1 MGEWLNGRAA
11 YVNEL
16 VFFINN
22 VVIAGSVT
30 GSIYAI
36 GAIGVTLVFSIMRFA
51 HFAHAD
57 MMTFGAF
64 MVLLLTAAFPG
75 VGGIVGLPTPIV
87 MLPLAMALTAAL
99 AVGIDRAFYKP
110 LRLHGVKPIVMVIA
124 SLGVTLMLQGLIRLF
139 SGTGAQS
146 LYMAGERKVI
156 HRLELPFEMAAR
168 PIIIT
173 EPQIILFLL
182 TAACVVGLH
191 LFLSRS
197 RLGKAMRAMSDN
209 PDLARAS
216 GINTHTIVA
225 VTWVIAGGLA
235 AIAGTLLSLDVTF
248 KPDLSFFLLLPI
260 FAAAIVGGVGH
271 PYGAIAGGFV
281 VGFAE
286 TLAVFNWSVLLRPI
300 QHHFPEWLEIPRN
313 LAFVSTEYKIVV
325 PFFILVAIL
334 VWRPTGIFKGKLIS

>member
-1 MGEWLNGRAA
+1 M
-11 YVNEL
+11 NEL

-36 GAIGVTLVFSIMRFA
+36 GAVGVTLVFSIMRFA

-64 MVLLLTAAFPG
+64 MVLLLTMAFPG
-75 VGGIVGLPTPIV
+75 VGAIVGLPTPVV
-87 MLPLAMALTAAL
+87 MLPAAMVLTALL
-99 AVGIDRAFYKP
+99 AVGIDKAFYKP
-110 LRLHGVKPIVMVIA
+110 LRAHGVKPIVMVIA

-139 SGTGAQS
+139 AGTSGQS
-146 LYMAGERKVI
+146 LYLAGERKEI
-156 HRLELPFEMAAR
+156 FRLALPFEGVRA
-168 PIIIT
+168 PIVIT
-173 EPQIILFLL
+173 EPQIILFVL
-182 TAACVVGLH
+182 TIACVVGLH

-216 GINTHTIVA
+216 GINTNAIVA
-225 VTWVIAGGLA
+225 VTWVLAGGLA
-235 AIAGTLLSLDVTF
+235 AIAGTLLALDVTF

-286 TLAVFNWSVLLRPI
+286 TLAVFNWAVLLRPVA
-300 QHHFPEWLEIPRN
+300 HHFPEWLELPRN
-313 LAFVSTEYKIVV
+313 LAFVGTEYKIVV

-334 VWRPTGIFKGKLIS
+334 VWRPTGLFKGKVI

>member
-1 MGEWLNGRAA
+1 M
-11 YVNEL
+11 NEFI
-16 VFFINN
+16 FFINN
-22 VVIAGSVT
+22 VIIAGSVT

-64 MVLLLTAAFPG
+64 MVLLLTMAFPG
-75 VGGIVGLPTPIV
+75 AGAIVGLPTPVI
-87 MLPLAMALTAAL
+87 MLPLAMALTALL
-99 AVGIDRAFYKP
+99 AVAIDKAFYKP
-110 LRLHGVKPIVMVIA
+110 LRAHGVKPIVLVIG

-139 SGTGAQS
+139 AGTSGQN
-146 LYMAGERKVI
+146 LYMAGERKEI
-156 HRLELPFEMAAR
+156 YRLALPFENVRA
-168 PIIIT
+168 PIVIT
-173 EPQIILFLL
+173 EPQIILFIL
-182 TAACVVGLH
+182 TLICVVGLH
-191 LFLSRS
+191 LFLNRT

-216 GINTHTIVA
+216 GINTNHIVA

-235 AIAGTLLSLDVTF
+235 AIAGTLLALDVTF

-286 TLAVFNWSVLLRPI
+286 TLAVFNWAVLLRPI
-300 QHHFPEWLEIPRN
+300 QHLFPEWLEVPRN
-313 LAFVSTEYKIVV
+313 LAFVGTEYKIVV

-334 VWRPTGIFKGKLIS
+334 VWRPTGIFKGKVI

>member
-1 MGEWLNGRAA
+1 M
-11 YVNEL
+11 NEFI
-16 VFFINN
+16 FFINN
-22 VVIAGSVT
+22 VIIAGSVT

-64 MVLLLTAAFPG
+64 MVLLLTMAFPG
-75 VGGIVGLPTPIV
+75 AGAIVGLPTPVI
-87 MLPLAMALTAAL
+87 MLPLAMALTALL
-99 AVGIDRAFYKP
+99 AVAIDKAFYKP
-110 LRLHGVKPIVMVIA
+110 LRAHGVKPIVLVIG

-139 SGTGAQS
+139 AGTSGQN
-146 LYMAGERKVI
+146 LYMAGERKEI
-156 HRLELPFEMAAR
+156 YRLALPFENVRA
-168 PIIIT
+168 PVVIT
-173 EPQIILFLL
+173 EPQVILLIL
-182 TAACVVGLH
+182 TLICVVGLH
-191 LFLSRS
+191 LFLNRT

-216 GINTHTIVA
+216 GINTNHIVA

-235 AIAGTLLSLDVTF
+235 AIAGTLLALDVTF

-286 TLAVFNWSVLLRPI
+286 TLAVFNWAVLLRPI
-300 QHHFPEWLEIPRN
+300 QHLFPEWLEVPRN
-313 LAFVSTEYKIVV
+313 LAFVGTEYKIVV

-334 VWRPTGIFKGKLIS
+334 VWRPTGIFKGKVI

>member
-1 MGEWLNGRAA
+1 M
-11 YVNEL
+11 NEFI
-16 VFFINN
+16 FFINN
-22 VVIAGSVT
+22 VIIAGSVT

-64 MVLLLTAAFPG
+64 MVLLLTMAFPG
-75 VGGIVGLPTPIV
+75 AGAIVGLPTPVI
-87 MLPLAMALTAAL
+87 MLPLAMALTALL
-99 AVGIDRAFYKP
+99 AVAIDKAFYKP
-110 LRLHGVKPIVMVIA
+110 LRAHGVKPIVLVIG

-139 SGTGAQS
+139 AGTSGQN
-146 LYMAGERKVI
+146 LYMAGERKEI
-156 HRLELPFEMAAR
+156 YRLALPFENVRA
-168 PIIIT
+168 PIVIT
-173 EPQIILFLL
+173 EPQVILFIL
-182 TAACVVGLH
+182 TLICVVGLH
-191 LFLSRS
+191 LFLNRT

-216 GINTHTIVA
+216 GINTNHIVA

-235 AIAGTLLSLDVTF
+235 AIAGTLLALDVTF

-286 TLAVFNWSVLLRPI
+286 TLAVFNWAVLLRPI
-300 QHHFPEWLEIPRN
+300 QHLFPEWLEIPRN
-313 LAFVSTEYKIVV
+313 LAFVGTEYKIVV

-334 VWRPTGIFKGKLIS
+334 VWRPTGIFKGKVI

>member
-1 MGEWLNGRAA
+1 M
-11 YVNEL
+11 
-16 VFFINN
+16 VFFVNN

-30 GSIYAI
+30 GAIYAI

-57 MMTFGAF
+57 VMTFGAF
-64 MVLLLTAAFPG
+64 MVLLLTTAFPG
-75 VGGIVGLPTPIV
+75 VGMSIGVPTAIV
-87 MLPLAMALTAAL
+87 MLPIAMLLTAFL
-99 AVGIDRAFYKP
+99 AVGIDKVFYKP
-110 LRLHGVKPIVMVIA
+110 LRAHGVKPIVMVIA
-124 SLGVTLMLQGLIRLF
+124 SLGVTLILQGLIRLF
-139 SGTGAQS
+139 SGTGGQG
-146 LYMAGERKVI
+146 LYVDDRKEI
-156 HRLELPFEMAAR
+156 FRMLPFDGVR
-168 PIIIT
+168 VPIVIT
-173 EPQIILFLL
+173 EPQVYLFVITLV
-182 TAACVVGLH
+182 AVVALH

-209 PDLARAS
+209 PELAQAS
-216 GINTHTIVA
+216 GINTNTIVA

-271 PYGAIAGGFV
+271 PYGAVAGGFV

-286 TLAVFNWSVLLRPI
+286 TLAVFNWAVLLRP
-300 QHHFPEWLEIPRN
+300 FRDSLPTWLELPSN
-313 LAFVSTEYKIVV
+313 LAFVGTEYKIVV

-334 VWRPTGIFKGKLIS
+334 VWRPTGIFKGKVI

>member
-1 MGEWLNGRAA
+1 M
-11 YVNEL
+11 NEL

-22 VVIAGSVT
+22 VVIAGCVA

-36 GAIGVTLVFSIMRFA
+36 GAVGVTLIFSIMRFA
-51 HFAHAD
+51 HFAHGD

-64 MVLLLTAAFPG
+64 MVLLLTTLFPQAGAAI
-75 VGGIVGLPTPIV
+75 GIPTPLI
-87 MLPLAMALTAAL
+87 MLPFAMALTAVL

-110 LRLHGVKPIVMVIA
+110 LRAHGVKPIVMVIA

-139 SGTGAQS
+139 AGTGGES
-146 LYMAGERKVI
+146 LYVDDRKEI
-156 HRLELPFEMAAR
+156 FRIPLPIEGVR
-168 PIIIT
+168 VPVVIT
-173 EPQIILFLL
+173 EPQIYLFAL
-182 TAACVVGLH
+182 TLISVVALH
-191 LFLSRS
+191 FFLSRS

-209 PDLARAS
+209 PALAQAS
-216 GINTHTIVA
+216 GINTNTIVA

-286 TLAVFNWSVLLRPI
+286 TLAVFNWGILLRP
-300 QHHFPEWLEIPRN
+300 FRDSLPEWLAQAGN
-313 LAFVSTEYKIVV
+313 LAFVGTEYKIVV

-334 VWRPTGIFKGKLIS
+334 VWRPTGIFKGKVI

>member
-1 MGEWLNGRAA
+1 M
-11 YVNEL
+11 NEL
-16 VFFINN
+16 VFFINY
-22 VVIAGSVT
+22 VVISGTVS
-30 GSIYAI
+30 GSIYAM

-57 MMTFGAF
+57 MMTLGAF
-64 MVLLLTAAFPG
+64 VVLLMTTLFPE
-75 VGGIVGLPTPIV
+75 VGATVGLPSALL
-87 MLPLAMALTAAL
+87 MLPVAMLVTAAA

-110 LRLHGVKPIVMVIA
+110 LRAHNVKPIVMVIA

-139 SGTGAQS
+139 SGTGAAS
-146 LYMAGERKVI
+146 LYIAERKDI
-156 HRLELPFEMAAR
+156 FRLELPFELATR
-168 PIIIT
+168 PIVVT
-173 EPQIILFLL
+173 EPQIILFVFALV
-182 TAACVVGLH
+182 AVVSLH

-216 GINTHTIVA
+216 GINTNTIVA
-225 VTWVIAGGLA
+225 VTWVIAGALA
-235 AIAGTLLSLDVTF
+235 AAAGTLLSLDVAF

-286 TLAVFNWSVLLRPI
+286 TLAVFNWAVLLRPFRDR
-300 QHHFPEWLEIPRN
+300 FPEWLDLPSN
-313 LAFVSTEYKIVV
+313 LAFVGTEYKIVV
-325 PFFILVAIL
+325 PFFIMVAIL
-334 VWRPTGIFKGKLIS
+334 VWRPTGIFKGKVI

>member
-1 MGEWLNGRAA
+1 M
-11 YVNEL
+11 NEL

-22 VVIAGSVT
+22 VIVAGSVT

-36 GAIGVTLVFSIMRFA
+36 GAVGVTLVFSIMRFA

-64 MVLLLTAAFPG
+64 MVLLLTTAFPG
-75 VGGIVGLPTPIV
+75 AGAALGLPTAVV
-87 MLPLAMALTAAL
+87 MLPLAMLLTAAL
-99 AVGIDRAFYKP
+99 AVGIDKTFYKP
-110 LRLHGVKPIVMVIA
+110 LRAHGVKPIVMVIA

-139 SGTGAQS
+139 AGTSGQS
-146 LYMAGERKVI
+146 LYVDDRKEI
-156 HRLELPFEMAAR
+156 FRLALPFEGVRA
-168 PIIIT
+168 PIVIT
-173 EPQIILFLL
+173 EPQFILFVL
-182 TAACVVGLH
+182 TIASVVGLH
-191 LFLSRS
+191 IFLSRS

-216 GINTHTIVA
+216 GINTNLIVA
-225 VTWVIAGGLA
+225 VTWVIVGGLA

-286 TLAVFNWSVLLRPI
+286 TLAVFNWGVLLRP
-300 QHHFPEWLEIPRN
+300 FRDSLPEWLASAGN
-313 LAFVSTEYKIVV
+313 LAFVGTEYKIVV
-325 PFFILVAIL
+325 PFFLLVAIL
-334 VWRPTGIFKGKLIS
+334 VWRPTGIFKGKVI

>member
-1 MGEWLNGRAA
+1 M
-11 YVNEL
+11 NEL

-22 VVIAGSVT
+22 VVIAGSVS

-36 GAIGVTLVFSIMRFA
+36 GAVGVTLVFSIMRFA

-64 MVLLLTAAFPG
+64 MVLLLTTLFPTAG
-75 VGGIVGLPTPIV
+75 SAVGLPTAVV

-99 AVGIDRAFYKP
+99 AVGIDRSFYKP
-110 LRLHGVKPIVMVIA
+110 LRAHGVKPIVMVIG

-139 SGTGAQS
+139 AGTSGQS
-146 LYMAGERKVI
+146 LYVDDRKEI
-156 HRLELPFEMAAR
+156 LRLALPFEGAR
-168 PIIIT
+168 APIVIT
-173 EPQIILFLL
+173 EPQIILFVL
-182 TAACVVGLH
+182 TIAAVVGLH
-191 LFLSRS
+191 FFLTRS

-209 PDLARAS
+209 PDLAQAS
-216 GINTHTIVA
+216 GINTNLIVA

-248 KPDLSFFLLLPI
+248 KPDLSFFILLPI

-271 PYGAIAGGFV
+271 PFGAIAGGFM

-286 TLAVFNWSVLLRPI
+286 TLAVFNWSVLLRP
-300 QHHFPEWLEIPRN
+300 FGDSLPEWLAQSGN
-313 LAFVSTEYKIVV
+313 LAFVGTEYKIVV

-334 VWRPTGIFKGKLIS
+334 VWRPTGIFKGKVI

>member
-1 MGEWLNGRAA
+1 M
-11 YVNEL
+11 NEL

-22 VVIAGSVT
+22 VVIAGSVA

-36 GAIGVTLVFSIMRFA
+36 GAVGVTLIFSIMRFA
-51 HFAHAD
+51 HFAHGD

-64 MVLLLTAAFPG
+64 MVLLLTTLFPQAGAALG
-75 VGGIVGLPTPIV
+75 VPTPLI
-87 MLPLAMALTAAL
+87 MLPLAMALTALL
-99 AVGIDRAFYKP
+99 AVGIDRTFYKP
-110 LRLHGVKPIVMVIA
+110 LRAHGVKPIVMVIA

-139 SGTGAQS
+139 AGTGGES
-146 LYMAGERKVI
+146 LYVDDRKEI
-156 HRLELPFEMAAR
+156 FRLALPIEGVR
-168 PIIIT
+168 VPVVIT
-173 EPQIILFLL
+173 EPQLYLFAL
-182 TAACVVGLH
+182 TLISVVALH
-191 LFLSRS
+191 FFLSRS

-216 GINTHTIVA
+216 GINTNTIVA
-225 VTWVIAGGLA
+225 VTWVLAGGLA

-286 TLAVFNWSVLLRPI
+286 TLAVFNWGILLRP
-300 QHHFPEWLEIPRN
+300 FRDSLPDWLAQAGN
-313 LAFVSTEYKIVV
+313 LAFVGTEYKIVV

-334 VWRPTGIFKGKLIS
+334 VWRPTGIFKGKVI

>member
-1 MGEWLNGRAA
+1 M
-11 YVNEL
+11 NEL

-22 VVIAGSVT
+22 VIVAGSVT

-36 GAIGVTLVFSIMRFA
+36 GAVGVTLVFSIMRFA

-64 MVLLLTAAFPG
+64 MVLLLTLAFPG
-75 VGGIVGLPTPIV
+75 AGAFLGLPTAVV
-87 MLPLAMALTAAL
+87 MLPLAMVLTAGL
-99 AVGIDRAFYKP
+99 AVGIDKVFYKP
-110 LRLHGVKPIVMVIA
+110 LRAHGVKPIVMVIA
-124 SLGVTLMLQGLIRLF
+124 SLGVTLMLQGLIRVF
-139 SGTGAQS
+139 AGTSGEN
-146 LYMAGERKVI
+146 LYVDDRKEI
-156 HRLELPFEMAAR
+156 FRLALPFESVRA
-168 PIIIT
+168 PIVVT
-173 EPQIILFLL
+173 EPQIILFVL
-182 TAACVVGLH
+182 TIICIVGLH

-216 GINTHTIVA
+216 GINNNLIVA
-225 VTWVIAGGLA
+225 VTWVIVGGLA

-271 PYGAIAGGFV
+271 PYGAIAGGFL

-286 TLAVFNWSVLLRPI
+286 TLAVFNWGVLLRP
-300 QHHFPEWLEIPRN
+300 FRDSLPEWLANAGN
-313 LAFVSTEYKIVV
+313 LAFVGSEYKIVV

-334 VWRPTGIFKGKLIS
+334 VWRPTGIFKGKVI

>member
-1 MGEWLNGRAA
+1 M
-11 YVNEL
+11 NEL

-22 VVIAGSVT
+22 VIVAGSVS

-64 MVLLLTAAFPG
+64 MVLLLTMAFPG
-75 VGGIVGLPTPIV
+75 VGGVVGLPTPVV
-87 MLPLAMALTAAL
+87 MLPLAIVLTALL
-99 AVGIDRAFYKP
+99 AVGIDKAFYKP
-110 LRLHGVKPIVMVIA
+110 LRAHGVKPIVMVIG

-139 SGTGAQS
+139 SGTSAQN
-146 LYMAGERKVI
+146 LYLAGERKEI
-156 HRLELPFEMAAR
+156 YRLEVPFELATR
-168 PIIIT
+168 PITIT
-173 EPQIILFLL
+173 EPQIILFIL
-182 TAACVVGLH
+182 TIVSVVGLH
-191 LFLSRS
+191 LFLNRT

-209 PDLARAS
+209 PDLARSS
-216 GINTHTIVA
+216 GINTNHIVA

-286 TLAVFNWSVLLRPI
+286 TLAVFNWSVLLRP
-300 QHHFPEWLEIPRN
+300 FRDSLPEWLAQAGN
-313 LAFVSTEYKIVV
+313 LAFVGTEYKIVV

-334 VWRPTGIFKGKLIS
+334 VWRPTGLFKGKVI

>member
-1 MGEWLNGRAA
+1 LN
-11 YVNEL
+11 EFI
-16 VFFINN
+16 FFINN
-22 VVIAGSVT
+22 VIIAGSVT

-64 MVLLLTAAFPG
+64 MVLLLTMAFPG
-75 VGGIVGLPTPIV
+75 AGAIVGLPTPVI
-87 MLPLAMALTAAL
+87 MLPLAMALTALL
-99 AVGIDRAFYKP
+99 AVAIDKAFYKP
-110 LRLHGVKPIVMVIA
+110 LRAHGVKPIVLVIG

-139 SGTGAQS
+139 AGTSGQN
-146 LYMAGERKVI
+146 LYMAGERKEI
-156 HRLELPFEMAAR
+156 YRLALPFENVRA
-168 PIIIT
+168 PIVIT
-173 EPQIILFLL
+173 EPQVILFIL
-182 TAACVVGLH
+182 TLICVVGLH
-191 LFLSRS
+191 LFLNRT

-216 GINTHTIVA
+216 GINTNHIVA

-235 AIAGTLLSLDVTF
+235 AIAGTLLALDVTF

-286 TLAVFNWSVLLRPI
+286 TLAVFNWAVLLRPI
-300 QHHFPEWLEIPRN
+300 QHLFPEWLEVPRN
-313 LAFVSTEYKIVV
+313 LAFVGTEYKIVV

-334 VWRPTGIFKGKLIS
+334 VWRPTGIFKGKVI

>member
-1 MGEWLNGRAA
+1 M
-11 YVNEL
+11 

-22 VVIAGSVT
+22 VIVAGSVT

-36 GAIGVTLVFSIMRFA
+36 GAIGVTLIFSIMRFA

-57 MMTFGAF
+57 MMTFGTF
-64 MVLLLTAAFPG
+64 MVLLLTLAFPG
-75 VGGIVGLPTPIV
+75 VGGAVGLPTPIV
-87 MLPLAMALTAAL
+87 MLPLAMVLTALL
-99 AVGIDRAFYKP
+99 AVGVDKTFYKP
-110 LRLHGVKPIVMVIA
+110 LRAHGVKPIVMVIA

-139 SGTGAQS
+139 AGTGAQN
-146 LYMAGERKVI
+146 LYLAGERKEI
-156 HRLELPFEMAAR
+156 YRLEMPFELASR
-168 PIIIT
+168 PIIVT

-182 TAACVVGLH
+182 TIVCVMGLH
-191 LFLSRS
+191 LFLNRT

-216 GINTHTIVA
+216 GINTNHIVA

-235 AIAGTLLSLDVTF
+235 AIAGTLLALDVTF

-286 TLAVFNWSVLLRPI
+286 TLAVFNWAVLLRP
-300 QHHFPEWLEIPRN
+300 FRDSLPEWLAQAGN
-313 LAFVSTEYKIVV
+313 LAFVGTEYKIVV

-334 VWRPTGIFKGKLIS
+334 VWRPTGIFKGKVI

>member
-1 MGEWLNGRAA
+1 M
-11 YVNEL
+11 NEL

-22 VVIAGSVT
+22 VVIAGSVA

-36 GAIGVTLVFSIMRFA
+36 GAVGVTLIFSIMRFA
-51 HFAHAD
+51 HFAHGD

-64 MVLLLTAAFPG
+64 MVLLLTTLFPQAGAAIG
-75 VGGIVGLPTPIV
+75 VPTPLI
-87 MLPLAMALTAAL
+87 MLPLAMALTALL
-99 AVGIDRAFYKP
+99 AVGIDRTFYKP
-110 LRLHGVKPIVMVIA
+110 LRAHGVKPIVMVIA

-139 SGTGAQS
+139 AGTGGES
-146 LYMAGERKVI
+146 LYVDDRKEI
-156 HRLELPFEMAAR
+156 FRIPLPIEGVR
-168 PIIIT
+168 VPVVIT
-173 EPQIILFLL
+173 EPQLYLFAL
-182 TAACVVGLH
+182 TLISVVALH
-191 LFLSRS
+191 FFLSRS

-209 PDLARAS
+209 PSLAQAS
-216 GINTHTIVA
+216 GINTNTIVA
-225 VTWVIAGGLA
+225 VTWVLAGGLA

-286 TLAVFNWSVLLRPI
+286 TLAVFNWGILLRP
-300 QHHFPEWLEIPRN
+300 FRDSLPEWLSLPGN
-313 LAFVSTEYKIVV
+313 LAFVGTEYKIVV

-334 VWRPTGIFKGKLIS
+334 VWRPTGIFKGKVI

>member
-1 MGEWLNGRAA
+1 M
-11 YVNEL
+11 NEL
-16 VFFINN
+16 VFFVNN

-30 GSIYAI
+30 GAIYAI

-57 MMTFGAF
+57 VMTFGAF
-64 MVLLLTAAFPG
+64 MVLLLTTAFPG
-75 VGGIVGLPTPIV
+75 VGMSIGVPTAIV
-87 MLPLAMALTAAL
+87 MLPIAMLLTAFL
-99 AVGIDRAFYKP
+99 AVGIDKVFYKP
-110 LRLHGVKPIVMVIA
+110 LRAHGVKPIVMVIA
-124 SLGVTLMLQGLIRLF
+124 SLGVTLILQGLIRLF
-139 SGTGAQS
+139 SGTGGQG
-146 LYMAGERKVI
+146 LYVDDRKEI
-156 HRLELPFEMAAR
+156 FRMLPFDGVR
-168 PIIIT
+168 VPIVIT
-173 EPQIILFLL
+173 EPQVYLFVITLV
-182 TAACVVGLH
+182 AVVALH

-209 PDLARAS
+209 PELAQAS
-216 GINTHTIVA
+216 GINTNTIVA

-271 PYGAIAGGFV
+271 PYGAVAGGFV

-286 TLAVFNWSVLLRPI
+286 TLAVFNWAVLLRP
-300 QHHFPEWLEIPRN
+300 FRDSLPTWLELPSN
-313 LAFVSTEYKIVV
+313 LAFVGTEYKIVV

-334 VWRPTGIFKGKLIS
+334 VWRPTGIFKGKVI

>member
-1 MGEWLNGRAA
+1 M
-11 YVNEL
+11 NEL

-64 MVLLLTAAFPG
+64 MVLLLTLAFPG
-75 VGGIVGLPTPIV
+75 VGAVVGLPTPVV
-87 MLPLAMALTAAL
+87 MLPLAMVLTALL
-99 AVGIDRAFYKP
+99 AVGIDKAFYKP
-110 LRLHGVKPIVMVIA
+110 LRAHGVKPIVLVIG

-139 SGTGAQS
+139 AGTSAQS
-146 LYMAGERKVI
+146 LYIGERKEI
-156 HRLELPFEMAAR
+156 YRLDLPFELATR
-168 PIIIT
+168 PVIVT
-173 EPQIILFLL
+173 EPQIILFIL
-182 TAACVVGLH
+182 TITAVVSLH
-191 LFLSRS
+191 LFLNRS

-216 GINTHTIVA
+216 GINTNTIVA

-235 AIAGTLLSLDVTF
+235 AVAGTLLSLDVTF

-286 TLAVFNWSVLLRPI
+286 TLAVFNWTVLLRPV
-300 QHHFPEWLEIPRN
+300 QHHFPEWLELPRN
-313 LAFVSTEYKIVV
+313 LAFVGTEYKIVV

-334 VWRPTGIFKGKLIS
+334 VWRPTGIFKGKVI

>member
-1 MGEWLNGRAA
+1 M
-11 YVNEL
+11 NEF
-16 VFFINN
+16 VFFINY
-22 VVIAGSVT
+22 VVVAGSVT

-36 GAIGVTLVFSIMRFA
+36 GAVGVTLVFSIMRFA

-64 MVLLLTAAFPG
+64 TVLLLTTAFPG
-75 VGGIVGLPTPIV
+75 AGAALGLPTAVV
-87 MLPLAMALTAAL
+87 MLPLAMLLTAAL
-99 AVGIDRAFYKP
+99 AVGIDKAFYKP
-110 LRLHGVKPIVMVIA
+110 LRAHGVKPIVMVIA

-139 SGTGAQS
+139 AGTSGQS
-146 LYMAGERKVI
+146 LYVDDRKEI
-156 HRLELPFEMAAR
+156 FRLALPFEGAR
-168 PIIIT
+168 APIVIT
-173 EPQIILFLL
+173 EPQVILFVL
-182 TAACVVGLH
+182 TLVCVVGLH

-216 GINTHTIVA
+216 GINTNLIVA
-225 VTWVIAGGLA
+225 VTWVIVGGLA

-271 PYGAIAGGFV
+271 PFGAIAGGFV

-286 TLAVFNWSVLLRPI
+286 TLAVFNWSVLLRPFRDSLP
-300 QHHFPEWLEIPRN
+300 QWLASADN
-313 LAFVSTEYKIVV
+313 LAFVGTEYKIVV
-325 PFFILVAIL
+325 PFVLLVAIL
-334 VWRPTGIFKGKLIS
+334 VWRPTGIFKGKVI